1 MLPCV
6 NCKREIPEDQ
16 ARVIF
21 EVLVCPDCYKV
32 ADLLYSR
39 GKTELHNYLVLLKDM
54 IRTSLIA
61 GALQLKRK
69 DESDPDVIQRLVQMR
84 EFMAGAHLLE
94 EPGGRL
100 NTDAT
105 DPPAHVRTL
114 STLGQEHT
122 K

>member
-1 MLPCV
+1 
-6 NCKREIPEDQ
+6 
-16 ARVIF
+16 
-21 EVLVCPDCYKV
+21 
-32 ADLLYSR
+32 
-39 GKTELHNYLVLLKDM
+39 
-54 IRTSLIA
+54 
-61 GALQLKRK
+61 
-69 DESDPDVIQRLVQMR
+69 VQMR
-84 EFMAGAHLLE
+84 ELMAGAHLLE